1 MTGGPAV
8 GVLAAVAA
16 AVAAVAAVAG
26 VAGGIGIGNGLQ
38 RCSMQPRNAE
48 RASVGS
54 VFGLTRQQ
62 QLATWL

>member
-8 GVLAAVAA
+8 GVLAAVA
-16 AVAAVAAVAG
+16 AAVAAVAG